1 MLRPGGTLHA
11 GGSAFTR
18 PTRLSPRHDGYAR
31 GLRRTLRA
39 PPSPGRHES
48 ALGVIATP
56 GATPHAEG
64 SAFTQ
69 PTRLGLG
76 HDCYARGLRR
86 MLGAPPSPGRHD
98 SALGI
103 TAMPGG
109 YTSRRGLC
117 LQPADTT
124 RPWARLLRPGA
135 APHAG
140 GSAFTRSARL
150 RPKQD
155 YCAGGLRR
163 MLGAPPA
170 PGRHDSA
177 LGATT
182 TPGGYAA
189 CWGLRLH
196 LGGERRPR
204 GLAHRVRQ
212 VNSTPRRP

>member
-1 MLRPGGTLHA
+1 
-11 GGSAFTR
+11 
-18 PTRLSPRHDGYAR
+18 
-31 GLRRTLRA
+31 
-39 PPSPGRHES
+39 
-48 ALGVIATP
+48 
-56 GATPHAEG
+56 
-64 SAFTQ
+64 
-69 PTRLGLG
+69 
-76 HDCYARGLRR
+76 